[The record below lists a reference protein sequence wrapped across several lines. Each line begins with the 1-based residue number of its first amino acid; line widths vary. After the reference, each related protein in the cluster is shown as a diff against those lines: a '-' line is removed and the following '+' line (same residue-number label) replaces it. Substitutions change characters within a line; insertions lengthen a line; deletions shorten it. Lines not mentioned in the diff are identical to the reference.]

1 MEKERP
7 HIGGRHGFRL
17 LPLLIPGMAL
27 LIQASVA
34 GSVLGGRDAGERD
47 APRWPSRIDAER
59 PPRMRPG

>member
-7 HIGGRHGFRL
+7 HIGGRHGVRL

-34 GSVLGGRDAGERD
+34 GSVLAAAR
-47 APRWPSRIDAER
+47 SVI
-59 PPRMRPG
+59 

>member
-17 LPLLIPGMAL
+17 LRLLIPGMAL

-34 GSVLGGRDAGERD
+34 GSVLVAGSI
-47 APRWPSRIDAER
+47 APSTLMP
-59 PPRMRPG
+59 